1 MNNDDLVTTVGP
13 HPSPVT
19 AGVRWGAVFAGTLV
33 AAGAWI
39 LLHLLG
45 MAVGLSAIEPHEP
58 GSLRAV
64 GIGTGV
70 WSLVAPALAL
80 FLGGL
85 ATGWLVSPATRA
97 SRAIHGT
104 VVWSLSTVVSITLLW
119 TTLGAIVGGVVSAG
133 SSMASA
139 TVSGAMDVIGQGAGE
154 MTPESLGLSGQD
166 LLAPVNDRLRAE
178 GKPEV
183 SPDQVT
189 TALREVL
196 RTAVRE
202 GKVDRQVLIDA
213 FSRHTALSPRDAAD
227 IAASVQQRYDERMG
241 RIVANAR
248 EQALSAADAIGK
260 TLLGLCMTMLLA
272 LVGAVAGVMLGGRG
286 ERRRSSRVISERR

>member
-45 MAVGLSAIEPHEP
+45 MAVGLSAIEPQEP

-133 SSMASA
+133 SQVASA
-139 TVSGAMDVIGQGAGE
+139 TVGGAMEVIQGGE
-154 MTPESLGLSGQD
+154 ITPESLGLSGQD
-166 LLAPVNDRLRAE
+166 LLAPVNERLRAE

-189 TALREVL
+189 TALREAL

-202 GKVDRQVLIDA
+202 GRVDRQILIDA
-213 FSRHTALSPRDAAD
+213 FARHTALSPRDAAD
-227 IAASVQQRYDERMG
+227 IAATVEQRYDERMG
-241 RIVANAR
+241 KLVASAR
-248 EQALSAADAIGK
+248 EQALTAADVIGK
-260 TLLGLCMTMLLA
+260 SLLGLCLAMLLA
-272 LVGAVAGVMLGGRG
+272 LVGAVAGVMIGGRG
-286 ERRRSSRVISERR
+286 ESTRSRVGGERR